1 MPSQTVRTTLTIPA
15 DLLQATDAII
25 NQGKANSRNEFVAQ
39 ALKHELATLK
49 RVEIDQA
56 LAEMAQQQDYHTEVL
71 KMDSEFAI
79 APSDPQRQRKKQSP
93 KNST

>member
-49 RVEIDQA
+49 RAEIDQA

-79 APSDPQRQRKKQSP
+79 ASWEALKQEENQP
-93 KNST
+93 